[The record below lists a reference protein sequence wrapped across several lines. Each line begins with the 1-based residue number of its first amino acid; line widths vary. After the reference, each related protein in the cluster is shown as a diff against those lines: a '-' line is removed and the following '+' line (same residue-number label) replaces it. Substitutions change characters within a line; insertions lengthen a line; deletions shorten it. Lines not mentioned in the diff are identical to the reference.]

1 MDNTVTRSRCK
12 LLRDGLDG
20 IVQPFVNR
28 HRHQWE
34 LEKALIIYL
43 WLPHFIPSDPQMHR
57 PIHGSQK
64 NGSENK
70 IGMKEE
76 IK

>member
-1 MDNTVTRSRCK
+1 MDGV
-12 LLRDGLDG
+12 DG
-20 IVQPFVNR
+20 IVQPFVTVNIDISGS
-28 HRHQWE
+28 WE
-34 LEKALIIYL
+34 KAGKALIIYV
-43 WLPHFIPSDPQMHR
+43 WPPHFIPSGPQMHR